1 MAPAQSDPPAM
12 SAQSEQLKKESAGK
26 PRPCFNCGK
35 HGHFAGKCPKP
46 KRAGPRF
53 VQARVNHASA
63 EEAQAAPEV
72 VLGTF
77 PVNSIPATVLF
88 YSGATHSFISK
99 KFAGTHGLSVVE
111 LKIPMRVHTPGNDMN
126 TAH

>member
-1 MAPAQSDPPAM
+1 M

-26 PRPCFNCGK
+26 PGPCFNYGK
-35 HGHFAGKCPKP
+35 HGHFAGKCPKL

-72 VLGTF
+72 VLGTRF
-77 PVNSIPATVLF
+77 Q
-88 YSGATHSFISK
+88 
-99 KFAGTHGLSVVE
+99 
-111 LKIPMRVHTPGNDMN
+111 
-126 TAH
+126 